1 MLSLNIAADTKTKDT
16 NASLTQK
23 IEAIDYDLLELE
35 TQLDMGIEVSEVLE
49 SYASSRYFDY
59 RKGRRVFIYNKI
71 FLIKEKLYQSDPGT
85 WAESYLESIR
95 SVTHYGD
102 VYFNKDEIIAFKEKA
117 IKSQLLHF
125 EYQLGTPRG
134 DDDQWNESEQMILDA
149 KVKLEALQEKMKVEG
164 DWGKVRFRVQDFGGS
179 DPGAVKLRYNYGF

>member
-1 MLSLNIAADTKTKDT
+1 LVLKLFIYSLCILLSLNVAADTQTKDT
-16 NASLTQK
+16 NSPLIQK

-35 TQLDMGIEVSEVLE
+35 TQLDMGIDAFEVGLD
-49 SYASSRYFDY
+49 AS
-59 RKGRRVFIYNKI
+59 K
-71 FLIKEKLYQSDPGT
+71 
-85 WAESYLESIR
+85 
-95 SVTHYGD
+95 
-102 VYFNKDEIIAFKEKA
+102 
-117 IKSQLLHF
+117 IKSQLLYF

-134 DDDQWNESEQMILDA
+134 GDQQWNESEQMILDA

>member
-1 MLSLNIAADTKTKDT
+1 MKLFIYSLCILLSPNIVADTQTKDT
-16 NASLTQK
+16 INPLIQK

-35 TQLDMGIEVSEVLE
+35 TQLDMGIDVFEVSVD
-49 SYASSRYFDY
+49 AS
-59 RKGRRVFIYNKI
+59 K
-71 FLIKEKLYQSDPGT
+71 
-85 WAESYLESIR
+85 
-95 SVTHYGD
+95 
-102 VYFNKDEIIAFKEKA
+102 

-134 DDDQWNESEQMILDA
+134 GDDQWNESEQMILDA
-149 KVKLEALQEKMKVEG
+149 KAKLEALQEKMKVEG

>member
-1 MLSLNIAADTKTKDT
+1 MVLKLFIYSLCLLLSLNVSADTKTKDT
-16 NASLTQK
+16 NTSLTQK

-35 TQLDMGIEVSEVLE
+35 TQLDMGIDVFEIGVD
-49 SYASSRYFDY
+49 AS
-59 RKGRRVFIYNKI
+59 K
-71 FLIKEKLYQSDPGT
+71 
-85 WAESYLESIR
+85 
-95 SVTHYGD
+95 
-102 VYFNKDEIIAFKEKA
+102 

-134 DDDQWNESEQMILDA
+134 GDDQWNESEQMILDA

>member
-1 MLSLNIAADTKTKDT
+1 MVLKLFIYSLCILLSPNIVADTQTKDT
-16 NASLTQK
+16 INPLIQK

-35 TQLDMGIEVSEVLE
+35 TQLDMGIDVFEVSVD
-49 SYASSRYFDY
+49 AS
-59 RKGRRVFIYNKI
+59 K
-71 FLIKEKLYQSDPGT
+71 
-85 WAESYLESIR
+85 
-95 SVTHYGD
+95 
-102 VYFNKDEIIAFKEKA
+102 

-134 DDDQWNESEQMILDA
+134 GDDQWNESEQMILDA
-149 KVKLEALQEKMKVEG
+149 KAKLEALQEKMKVEG

>member
-1 MLSLNIAADTKTKDT
+1 MKLFIYSLCLLLSLNVSADTKTKDT
-16 NASLTQK
+16 NTSLTQK

-35 TQLDMGIEVSEVLE
+35 TQLDMGIDVFEVSVD
-49 SYASSRYFDY
+49 AS
-59 RKGRRVFIYNKI
+59 K
-71 FLIKEKLYQSDPGT
+71 
-85 WAESYLESIR
+85 
-95 SVTHYGD
+95 
-102 VYFNKDEIIAFKEKA
+102 

-134 DDDQWNESEQMILDA
+134 GDDQWNESEQMILDA

>member
-1 MLSLNIAADTKTKDT
+1 MLSPNIVADTQTKDT
-16 NASLTQK
+16 INPLIQK

-35 TQLDMGIEVSEVLE
+35 TQLDMGIDVFEVSVD
-49 SYASSRYFDY
+49 AS
-59 RKGRRVFIYNKI
+59 K
-71 FLIKEKLYQSDPGT
+71 
-85 WAESYLESIR
+85 
-95 SVTHYGD
+95 
-102 VYFNKDEIIAFKEKA
+102 

-134 DDDQWNESEQMILDA
+134 GDDQWNESEQMILDA

>member
-1 MLSLNIAADTKTKDT
+1 MKLFIYSLCLLLSLNVSADTKTKDT
-16 NASLTQK
+16 NTSLTQK

-35 TQLDMGIEVSEVLE
+35 TQLDMGIDVFEVSVD
-49 SYASSRYFDY
+49 AS
-59 RKGRRVFIYNKI
+59 K
-71 FLIKEKLYQSDPGT
+71 
-85 WAESYLESIR
+85 
-95 SVTHYGD
+95 
-102 VYFNKDEIIAFKEKA
+102 

-134 DDDQWNESEQMILDA
+134 GDDQWNESEQMILDA
-149 KVKLEALQEKMKVEG
+149 KAKLEALQEKMKVEG

>member
-1 MLSLNIAADTKTKDT
+1 MVLKLFIYSLCLLLSLNVSADTKTKDT
-16 NASLTQK
+16 NTSLTQK

-35 TQLDMGIEVSEVLE
+35 TQLDMGIDVFEVSVD
-49 SYASSRYFDY
+49 AS
-59 RKGRRVFIYNKI
+59 K
-71 FLIKEKLYQSDPGT
+71 
-85 WAESYLESIR
+85 
-95 SVTHYGD
+95 
-102 VYFNKDEIIAFKEKA
+102 

-134 DDDQWNESEQMILDA
+134 GDDQWNESEQMILDA
-149 KVKLEALQEKMKVEG
+149 KAKLEALQEKMKVEG

>member
-1 MLSLNIAADTKTKDT
+1 MKLFIYSLCLLLSLNVSADTKTKDT
-16 NASLTQK
+16 YTSLTQK

-35 TQLDMGIEVSEVLE
+35 TQLDMGIDVFEIGVD
-49 SYASSRYFDY
+49 AS
-59 RKGRRVFIYNKI
+59 K
-71 FLIKEKLYQSDPGT
+71 
-85 WAESYLESIR
+85 
-95 SVTHYGD
+95 
-102 VYFNKDEIIAFKEKA
+102 

-134 DDDQWNESEQMILDA
+134 GDDQWNESEQMILDA

-179 DPGAVKLRYNYGF
+179 NPGAVKLRYNYGF

>member
-16 NASLTQK
+16 NTSLTQK

-35 TQLDMGIEVSEVLE
+35 TQLDMGIDVFEVSVD
-49 SYASSRYFDY
+49 AS
-59 RKGRRVFIYNKI
+59 K
-71 FLIKEKLYQSDPGT
+71 
-85 WAESYLESIR
+85 
-95 SVTHYGD
+95 
-102 VYFNKDEIIAFKEKA
+102 

-134 DDDQWNESEQMILDA
+134 GDDQWNESEQMILDA

>member
-35 TQLDMGIEVSEVLE
+35 TQLDMGIDVFEIGVD
-49 SYASSRYFDY
+49 AS
-59 RKGRRVFIYNKI
+59 K
-71 FLIKEKLYQSDPGT
+71 
-85 WAESYLESIR
+85 
-95 SVTHYGD
+95 
-102 VYFNKDEIIAFKEKA
+102 

-134 DDDQWNESEQMILDA
+134 GDDQWNESEQMILDA

-179 DPGAVKLRYNYGF
+179 NPGAVKLRYNYGF